1 MEILRTK
8 HLTKIYGEKE
18 NQVVAISDINLSIEK
33 GEFVA
38 IVGSSGS
45 GKSTLL
51 HILGGVD
58 RPTEG
63 SVFIEDEDIYR
74 LNDDKLA
81 IFRRRQVGLIYQFF
95 NLIPVLNVKENITL
109 PTELDGKTPDAQLLR
124 ELTETLGLSKRLNHL
139 PNELSGGQQQRVA
152 IGRALMNRPAI
163 ILADEPTGNLDSK
176 ASKEIIELLKL
187 FNRKY
192 MQTIIMITHDL
203 EIAKQAGRVLTI
215 EDGKIVS
222 DRRDYVVELAEK
234 KEILNKKS
242 QSAIFDKKNQDAIFD
257 KRNQED
263 IFDKKN
269 QSDISDKKGRE
280 S

>member
-1 MEILRTK
+1 MEILRTE
-8 HLTKIYGEKE
+8 HLTKIYGEKD
-18 NQVVAISDINLSIEK
+18 NKVIAVDDVSLSVEK
-33 GEFVA
+33 GEFIA

-51 HILGGVD
+51 HMLGGVD
-58 RPTEG
+58 RPTDG
-63 SVFIEDEDIYR
+63 KVFIENEDIYR

-95 NLIPVLNVKENITL
+95 NLIPVLNVEENITL
-109 PTELDGKTPDAQLLR
+109 PTELDGKTPDR
-124 ELTETLGLSKRLNHL
+124 ELLNELTRTLGLDRRLKAL

-152 IGRALMNRPAI
+152 IGRALMSRPAI

-176 ASKEIIELLKL
+176 ASDEIVELLKL

-215 EDGKIVS
+215 EDGKIVG
-222 DRRDYVVELAEK
+222 DRIDNAAFASESISERGQAEL
-234 KEILNKKS
+234 
-242 QSAIFDKKNQDAIFD
+242 
-257 KRNQED
+257 
-263 IFDKKN
+263 
-269 QSDISDKKGRE
+269 
-280 S
+280 